1 MKINRHDYIEFSKI
15 YKRVMD
21 IELCLK
27 ESLKFALTAT
37 FPNKMFFRLIPF
49 LKANFKNRYIDGY
62 KKNARDKLIDLINS
76 TKTEEDKINEF
87 INMAYLSDLLKIL
100 TEYPALYKDKKF
112 VKNFY
117 RQNIV
122 FNDLKKYSAALKKL
136 RNAIMHFD
144 IITYKQNRMNY
155 IIALGY
161 WEKLLNCTYS
171 FIHMLPPVEPK
182 ISAVLKLLSQY
193 DPNFFQLS
201 DRIVCDLFDEVA
213 FLNGKQVKDFPEYW
227 SIVRRFYDLRRK
239 VNPRTINSQQTP

>member
-1 MKINRHDYIEFSKI
+1 MKINRHDFIEFSKI

-27 ESLKFALTAT
+27 ERLKFVLTAT

-49 LKANFKNRYIDGY
+49 LKANFKNRYIEGY
-62 KKNARDKLIDLINS
+62 GKNTRDKLIDLINS
-76 TKTEEDKINEF
+76 SKTEEYKINEF

-100 TEYPALYKDKKF
+100 TEYPALYKDKNF

-117 RQNIV
+117 KQSIN

-144 IITYKQNRMNY
+144 IITYKKNKSNY

-171 FIHMLPPVEPK
+171 FIHILPPVEPK
-182 ISAVLKLLSQY
+182 ISPILKLLSQY
-193 DPNFFQLS
+193 EPNFFQIS
-201 DRIVCDLFDEVA
+201 DRIICDLYDEVA
-213 FLNGKQVKDFPEYW
+213 FLNGRQVKDFPEYW
-227 SIVRRFYDLRRK
+227 SIVRTFYDLRRK
-239 VNPRTINSQQTP
+239 FNPHTANSQQKL